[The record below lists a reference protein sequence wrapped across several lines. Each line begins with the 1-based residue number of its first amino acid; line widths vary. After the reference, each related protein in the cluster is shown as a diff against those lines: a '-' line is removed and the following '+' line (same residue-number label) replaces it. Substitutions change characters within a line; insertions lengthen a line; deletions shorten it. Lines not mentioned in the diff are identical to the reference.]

1 MAISAFAL
9 IFLTI
14 YVGLA
19 QLDALSLKIGLFSPV
34 FGGAVTGLVMGD
46 LKTGLIVGATL
57 QLATLGVATYGVTIF
72 MVLSRGQFR
81 GCYRFLSACS
91 LALRW
96 LRRSTLGFRRG

>member
-34 FGGAVTGLVMGD
+34 FGGAVTGQIGRAHV
-46 LKTGLIVGATL
+46 
-57 QLATLGVATYGVTIF
+57 
-72 MVLSRGQFR
+72 
-81 GCYRFLSACS
+81 
-91 LALRW
+91 
-96 LRRSTLGFRRG
+96 